1 MENSSLMSDILIISD
16 NQTRIDYLN
25 TVLTFLGENCRS
37 CNYSQCL
44 QTFGKGDNWSAVLI
58 DGEMPEVAEDVIEKF
73 PESPFVNIGFQLSG
87 EREFKNIMGSLF
99 EPVTYPNLNDLL
111 LKCRDYYTANRP
123 LDALVSGKTK
133 LFRSLV
139 GNSRGITQVRELIE
153 QVAPVEA
160 NVLILGES
168 GTGKEVIARNLHY
181 MSKRQKGPFVPV
193 NCGAIPGDL
202 LESELFGHEKG
213 AFTGAVNSRK
223 GRFEMAEG
231 GTLFLDEIG
240 DMPLQMQV
248 KLLRVLQERIFERV
262 GGTKTLNCDVRIIA
276 ATHRNL
282 EDMIAE
288 GTFREDLFYRLNVF
302 PIESPALRERAQD
315 IPLLLQ
321 ELASRLEGSK
331 QDSVRFTQEAMR
343 SLMAHQWPGNVR
355 ELSNLVE
362 RLSILHPKQV
372 IDIEHLPHKYQYDET
387 GEQQPLAA
395 TKQDENAE
403 RDAINAMFKYA
414 QANPVSSDAH
424 LPVAAD
430 TTLPS
435 DGVNLKE
442 YLSDLEI
449 SLIRQALD
457 TQDWVVARAA
467 DQLGMRR
474 TTLVEKMRK
483 YEITRQKE
491 TDQSD

>member
-1 MENSSLMSDILIISD
+1 MNDILVISD
-16 NQTRIDYLN
+16 NQARLDYFDLI
-25 TVLTFLGENCRS
+25 LTFLSKQYKLCR
-37 CNYSQCL
+37 YSECKNL
-44 QTFGKGDNWSAVLI
+44 GKGESWCAVLI
-58 DGEMPEVAEDVIEKF
+58 DGEVPEVAEEIVTRY
-73 PESPFVNIGFQLSG
+73 PEVPFINIGFQLDS
-87 EREFKNIMGSLF
+87 EREFKNVMGSLF
-99 EPVTYPNLNDLL
+99 EPITHSALNDLL
-111 LKCRDYYTANRP
+111 EKSHVYYKANRP
-123 LDALVSGKTK
+123 VDSLVSGKTK

-139 GNSRGITQVRELIE
+139 GNSQGITVVRELIE
-153 QVAPVEA
+153 QVAPAEA
-160 NVLILGES
+160 NVLVLGES
-168 GTGKEVIARNLHY
+168 GTGKEVIARNIHY
-181 MSKRQKGPFVPV
+181 LSNRQKGPFVPV

-213 AFTGAVNSRK
+213 SFTGAVSARK

-262 GGTKTLNCDVRIIA
+262 GGTKTLQCDVRIVA

-282 EDMIAE
+282 EEMISE
-288 GTFREDLFYRLNVF
+288 GQFREDLFYRLNVF

-321 ELASRLEGSK
+321 ELVSRLESSK
-331 QDSVRFTQEAMR
+331 QSPVRFTEKAMR
-343 SLMAHQWPGNVR
+343 SLMVHQWSGNVR

-362 RLSILHPKQV
+362 RLSILYPKQV
-372 IDIEHLPHKYQYDET
+372 IDVEHLPHKYQYDEE
-387 GEQQPLAA
+387 GQQQGQAA
-395 TKQDENAE
+395 IPNDENAE

-414 QANPVSSDAH
+414 EANPISTTSH

-430 TTLPS
+430 TTLPN

-449 SLIRQALD
+449 SLISQALEK
-457 TQDWVVARAA
+457 QDWVVARAA

-483 YEITRQKE
+483 YEIVREQAR
-491 TDQSD
+491 SDS